1 MGGYLLILGYL
12 LICMYRKEHAV
23 PVAFVGIAGFV
34 WMCKRLSEKIP
45 SVLSSFRDYSFQIFL
60 LGIYPQMFVELI
72 LMKKMTEFWMQPLL
86 VALSVLLGI
95 YVPVVISKCVK
106 RMDNK
111 YYNMI
116 LGLK

>member
-1 MGGYLLILGYL
+1 MLVVAYL

-34 WMCKRLSEKIP
+34 WMCKCLSEKIP

-72 LMKKMTEFWMQPLL
+72 LMKKMTELWMQPLL
-86 VALSVLLGI
+86 VVLSVLLGI
-95 YVPVVISKCVK
+95 YVPVIISRSVK
-106 RMDNK
+106 RLNNRYFEMT
-111 YYNMI
+111 